1 MKYMER
7 KKNNDDEDKNN
18 NDKNDND
25 NDADKNNSSSVIIST
40 KRMSILDIPDGNAIR
55 SNYGDDLYSTYPL
68 TSSSSSSSSRINGK
82 TNESS
87 PKSSSTLNLE
97 SNTAVRNN
105 DIIRTS
111 QRNVDIYNFLKLII
125 YDEYVDVNN
134 IQQQQKLEGRHNIT
148 SDTLKLLSSVLT
160 YYFVAL
166 IVIAIHF
173 QKILLID
180 DDDDVLYCW

>member
-1 MKYMER
+1 
-7 KKNNDDEDKNN
+7 
-18 NDKNDND
+18 
-25 NDADKNNSSSVIIST
+25 
-40 KRMSILDIPDGNAIR
+40 
-55 SNYGDDLYSTYPL
+55 
-68 TSSSSSSSSRINGK
+68 
-82 TNESS
+82 
-87 PKSSSTLNLE
+87 
-97 SNTAVRNN
+97 VRNN

-134 IQQQQKLEGRHNIT
+134 IQQQQKPEGRHNIT
-148 SDTLKLLSSVLT
+148 TDTLKLLSSVLT